1 MYYER
6 GATAM
11 KSTVL
16 ALQEDS
22 RGALLS
28 NFCRRLLAAVLLFAA
43 PIAAQTVAH
52 SPSLTISG
60 DVAKPVSLS
69 LADFSAM
76 PHKTLKATN
85 PHDQKDEVYE
95 GVPLADLLKLAGAP
109 SGDKLRGAALATC
122 VVAEA
127 ADGYRVVFS
136 LAELDPG
143 IQDSNVLVADKLDGH
158 PLDDKLG
165 PLRVVAP
172 LDKRPAR
179 WVRMVQAIRVVS
191 VPK

>member
-1 MYYER
+1 
-6 GATAM
+6 M
-11 KSTVL
+11 KPTVL

-22 RGALLS
+22 RRAPLS

-43 PIAAQTVAH
+43 PIAAQAVAH
-52 SPSLTISG
+52 SPALTISG

-69 LADFSAM
+69 LADFSAL
-76 PHKTLKATN
+76 PHKTLKVTN

-95 GVPLADLLKLAGAP
+95 RVPLADLLRIAGAP
-109 SGDKLRGAALATC
+109 SGDKLRGAALATY
-122 VVAEA
+122 VVEA

-143 IQDSNVLVADKLDGH
+143 IQDSNVIVADKLDGR

-165 PLRVVAP
+165 PLRLVAP
-172 LDKRPAR
+172 R
-179 WVRMVQAIRVVS
+179 
-191 VPK
+191 